1 MGGFLCLEK
10 TMAEAITSLTLEIN
24 TQSVD
29 EASKKLDAF
38 SKKAEE
44 AAVATD
50 ELTAAKK
57 RSKKMTDEEIRD
69 FERVYQN
76 VMKAVKASEQEAE
89 QERKLAAARKK
100 LAESGDRL
108 YTSYRNQIDG
118 LKNINTASK
127 ELQQITEQVRASY
140 KGGTLDINNYR
151 QLLGDIAIKQKE
163 VTVAETLA
171 TKAKVDFI
179 NKLKAQVANQNLT
192 KQQLLSYQ
200 AAQLGVSSSADIYIK
215 KMSQA
220 ATANKNYETS
230 TRLATYQAAVLQ
242 SQLMRGNIYGLRNS
256 GMSLIMKKGIA
267 HAFGAVQHSIN
278 PLNIG
283 IAAMVGLLGSM
294 IPKLFETED
303 ATEKLAAAQE
313 RLNKVMSTDK
323 QSGMTFLSDDMMSL
337 LSKNQALVKAALKSS
352 EKDLKTVI
360 SSAKQDL
367 QDGLKGIEH
376 GWTEWLT
383 GFGTNNQSGLN
394 NVLAQI
400 DKIKSSGLDLNSM
413 LSSSDLATYHFVSG
427 IKGKIENY
435 ADYFNITHEQAQA
448 ILEQMADIKSETDS
462 LKASEKINKLISE
475 ISTLYT
481 TSNNDSKNLEP
492 LINALVKIAEK
503 SEDAALKVKMFR
515 AQQENLD
522 QAIDPKKSPFY
533 QYSQMAMTNTE
544 RIKAEIDEM
553 NRLADRAN
561 KMFKPGTDGYVTDDK
576 RAAAAKAIRE
586 RHKEKGS
593 GGTSVTDLLQ
603 SSRQQEISLTN
614 QLKSLREQSLTIN
627 TITSER
633 KKYYDLQAQIEVLE
647 SKTDKSK
654 LTAQEKYILGHKEAL
669 LAQQA
674 KNAAISEE
682 IAQYETATKALRKM
696 QEYSTNLV
704 AKSQAEQATFGMTSK
719 NANRY
724 NEMSELDAQRDIAL
738 KGTINPNEIAKV
750 TEEYNKA
757 KEALQQSWQQEDQN
771 QGDWI
776 TGMKVGLSEFAED
789 GQNVFKGFRDVA
801 GNAMNSISHSLTE
814 LVTTG
819 KMDFKSLTKSILTNI
834 IEIINKLLVA
844 QAIQSAMGWMGIGS
858 SGGAGAATGGLQ
870 QAYTGGLIRGYASG
884 GGVGYSD
891 KPGGFTGIGNKYQ
904 PAGIVHK
911 GEFVFTKE
919 ATKRLGVAN
928 LYALMREAQHGY
940 ANGGGV
946 KMSPASPVAFT
957 SKPNNSSSAIN
968 VTTNVAINMQSN
980 SSSQAQIGN
989 IDKRALEGQIKP
1001 IIQKNVSEVLQK
1013 STLPGGELY
1022 ILLNR

>member
-1 MGGFLCLEK
+1 
-10 TMAEAITSLTLEIN
+10 MAEAITSLTLEIN

-118 LKNINTASK
+118 LRNINTASK

-151 QLLGDIAIKQKE
+151 QLLGDIAERQKE
-163 VTVAETLA
+163 VTVAETIA
-171 TKAKVDFI
+171 TKAKAEFI
-179 NKLKAQVANQNLT
+179 NKLKSQVANQKLT

-215 KMSQA
+215 KISQA

-267 HAFGAVQHSIN
+267 HAFGAVQTSIN
-278 PLNIG
+278 PLNIA

-303 ATEKLAAAQE
+303 ATDKLAAAQE

-323 QSGMTFLSDDMMSL
+323 QSGVAFLSDDMMSL
-337 LSKNQALVKAALKSS
+337 LSKNQALVRAALKSS

-367 QDGLKGIEH
+367 QDGLKGIER

-394 NVLAQI
+394 NVLDQIAQI
-400 DKIKSSGLDLNSM
+400 KSRGLDLNSM
-413 LSSSDLATYHFVSG
+413 LSSSDLAMYNFVSG

-515 AQQENLD
+515 AQQKNLEK
-522 QAIDPKKSPFY
+522 AIDPKKSPFY
-533 QYSQMAMTNTE
+533 KYSQMAMTP
-544 RIKAEIDEM
+544 RQRADAEIAEM
-553 NRLADRAN
+553 KDAAIQNN
-561 KMFKPGTDGYVTDDK
+561 KMFDENSPHYASEQKIKDAIKEIEDRHLKKGGS
-576 RAAAAKAIRE
+576 RA
-586 RHKEKGS
+586 S
-593 GGTSVTDLLQ
+593 TTDLLQ
-603 SSRQQEISLTN
+603 SSRQQEISLMN
-614 QLKSLREQSLTIN
+614 QLKALREEALTVN

-704 AKSQAEQATFGMTSK
+704 AKSHAEQATFGMTSK

-738 KGTINPNEIAKV
+738 KGTSNPNEIAKV

-776 TGMKVGLSEFAED
+776 TGMKVGLCEFAED

-858 SGGAGAATGGLQ
+858 SGGGGAGAATGGYQKL
-870 QAYTGGLIRGYASG
+870 YTGGVIPGYAVG
-884 GGVGYSD
+884 GGVGYND
-891 KPGGFTGIGNKYQ
+891 EPGGFTGTGNKYQ

-946 KMSPASPVAFT
+946 KISPASPVAFT
-957 SKPNNSSSAIN
+957 SKPNNSSAIN

-1013 STLPGGELY
+1013 STSPGGELY